1 MAEQNT
7 LNIHKI
13 ERVDESFY
21 FDKKAAYDLIF
32 KFNGNKFQAV
42 SYNRDREK
50 FVLQAEFQRIDGFK
64 QYKEV
69 LFQTDF
75 LEYEFNKVY
84 YISSSNVHALVP
96 TPFSDSNTDELM
108 LDFQNVN
115 EEISKVMS
123 SDLPMINAKMVFAQ
137 DVQELAL
144 VRSKFPDLKVMHSS
158 ACLFKYIQHLSFSGH
173 AMFLNFNEHNF
184 ELVLMHN
191 RNCILYNYYSF
202 ESLEDLIYFPLFI
215 SEQFGISKSD
225 MQIILLG
232 DIEDGDEKH
241 SLLKEYFNQLFFAP
255 IDKTFEYT
263 YRIERD
269 TNIHR
274 FAQLYS
280 ALLCE

>member
-21 FDKKAAYDLIF
+21 FDKKATYDLIF

-75 LEYEFNKVY
+75 LEYEFNKVL
-84 YISSSNVHALVP
+84 YISSSKTHALVP
-96 TPFSDSNTDELM
+96 TPFSDVNTDELL
-108 LDFQNVN
+108 LDFQNTN
-115 EEISKVMS
+115 EEFNKVLK
-123 SDLPMINAKMVFAQ
+123 SDIQLLNAKMVFAQ

-144 VRSKFPDLKVMHSS
+144 VRSKFADVQVLHSS

-173 AMFLNFNEHNF
+173 AMFLNFNENDF

-215 SEQFGISKSD
+215 AEQFGISKAD
-225 MQIILLG
+225 LQIILLG
-232 DIEDGDEKH
+232 DIEADDEKH
-241 SLLKEYFNQLFFAP
+241 TILKEYFQQIFFAP

-269 TNIHR
+269 PNIHR

>member
-21 FDKKAAYDLIF
+21 FDKKATYDLIF

-50 FVLQAEFQRIDGFK
+50 FVLQAEFQHIDGFK

-84 YISSSNVHALVP
+84 YISSSKKHALVP
-96 TPFSDSNTDELM
+96 VPFSDVNTDEL
-108 LDFQNVN
+108 LLEFQNVN
-115 EEISKVMS
+115 DEFSKVMKTDIQMLS
-123 SDLPMINAKMVFAQ
+123 AKIVFAQ

-144 VRSKFPDLKVMHSS
+144 VRSKFAEVNVLHSS

-173 AMFLNFNEHNF
+173 AMFLNFNEDNF
-184 ELVLMHN
+184 ELVLMQN
-191 RNCILYNYYSF
+191 RNCILYN
-202 ESLEDLIYFPLFI
+202 I
-215 SEQFGISKSD
+215 
-225 MQIILLG
+225 
-232 DIEDGDEKH
+232 
-241 SLLKEYFNQLFFAP
+241 
-255 IDKTFEYT
+255 
-263 YRIERD
+263 
-269 TNIHR
+269 
-274 FAQLYS
+274 
-280 ALLCE
+280 

>member
-21 FDKKAAYDLIF
+21 FDKKATYDLIF

-50 FVLQAEFQRIDGFK
+50 FVLQAEFQHIDGFK

-84 YISSSNVHALVP
+84 YISSSKTHALVP
-96 TPFSDSNTDELM
+96 APFSDVNSDEL
-108 LDFQNVN
+108 LLEFQNES
-115 EEISKVMS
+115 EEITKILK
-123 SDLPMINAKMVFAQ
+123 SDIQLLNAKMVFAQ

-144 VRSKFPDLKVMHSS
+144 VRSKFPEVNVLHSS

-173 AMFLNFNEHNF
+173 AMFLNFNEDNF
-184 ELVLMHN
+184 ELILMQN
-191 RNCILYNYYSF
+191 RNCILYNIYSF
-202 ESLEDLIYFPLFI
+202 ETLEDLIYFPLFI
-215 SEQFGISKSD
+215 AEQFGISKAD
-225 MQIILLG
+225 FHIILLG
-232 DIEDGDEKH
+232 DIEANDEKH
-241 SLLKEYFNQLFFAP
+241 TILKEHFQQIFFAP
-255 IDKTFEYT
+255 VDKNFEYT
-263 YRIERD
+263 YRIEKD
-269 TNIHR
+269 TSIHR
-274 FAQLYS
+274 FAHLYS